1 MDKNTA
7 QTVVKVLAVLYWIGA
22 VFGAISGLA
31 MLFGSGALGFTSG
44 GLLGGFLG
52 GFAVLMGIVMLVIAA
67 LEAYVGWGLWNFK
80 NWAKITAIVLAV
92 IGLLAFPIGTIVGI
106 VVIYLLGFNND
117 VKSLFH

>member
-7 QTVVKVLAVLYWIGA
+7 QRVVKVLAVLYWIGA

-52 GFAVLMGIVMLVIAA
+52 GFAVLMGIVMLAI
-67 LEAYVGWGLWNFK
+67 EAYVGWGLWNFK

-117 VKSLFH
+117 